1 MRMLGWVQRYGVGIG
16 IARRSLLANGQPEPE
31 FSVEPNWV
39 FCTVKAR
46 P

>member
-16 IARRSLLANGQPEPE
+16 IARRSLLANGQTEPE